1 MGFLQIPTPPRL
13 PDPEAAYS
21 PRAAAALL
29 QVLRL
34 YFSQLNAFMSAIAGR
49 DGGQFIEMPTA
60 SYYADT
66 NQAFPL
72 ATPTPINFPL
82 LTNEQGFS
90 KPTLSKI
97 SPDFSGT
104 YRVSVRLTLRNTHA
118 PDETVNFW
126 IRRNATDIPT
136 TMVEASVPSNGV
148 LSVSTEFIIDLVPTD
163 TIEIVIYATSN
174 FMGLYAP
181 PALGPVPRGVA
192 ARISINLVSS
202 DSEAQVTSLLF
213 RRKKLLIDPPP

>member
-13 PDPEAAYS
+13 PDPESDYS
-21 PRAAAALL
+21 PRWTAAVL

-34 YFSQLNAFMSAIAGR
+34 YFTQLHAFMSAIAGR

-72 ATPTPINFPL
+72 AVATPIELPL

-90 KPTLSKI
+90 KPSLSKM
-97 SPDFSGT
+97 SPDYSGT
-104 YRVSVRLTLRNTHA
+104 YRFSIRLTLRNTHA
-118 PDETVNFW
+118 PDEKVNFW
-126 IRRNATDIPT
+126 VRKNATDIPT
-136 TMVEASVPSNGV
+136 TMVEASVPSNGI

-163 TIEIVIYATSN
+163 TVEFMIYATSA

-181 PALGPVPRGVA
+181 PAVGPVPRGVA
-192 ARISINLVSS
+192 ARVSINLVSS
-202 DSEAQVTSLLF
+202 DSRAPVTSALF
-213 RRKKLLIDPPP
+213 RVKKTILDPAP